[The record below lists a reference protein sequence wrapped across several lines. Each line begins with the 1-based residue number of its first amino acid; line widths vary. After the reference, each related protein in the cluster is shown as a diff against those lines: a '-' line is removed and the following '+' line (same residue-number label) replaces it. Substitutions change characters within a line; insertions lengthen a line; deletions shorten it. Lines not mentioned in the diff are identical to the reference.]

1 MNAHVEEI
9 VYHQRIVFAGSYNWD
24 ECAPG
29 NWNTHRENINS
40 ALWEFS
46 SRNEETRK
54 ITFGFGNPIIVT
66 GNVHYSR
73 DTVVLGNTDVHSPH
87 FNIEANGKKFHIY
100 VTKNH
105 KRIVGVS
112 ELQMTRHPF

>member
-1 MNAHVEEI
+1 MSDEEI
-9 VYHQRIVFAGSYNWD
+9 TYRQKIIFSPKFNWD

-29 NWNTHRENINS
+29 NLYSHRENINS

-54 ITFGFGNPIIVT
+54 ICFGFGNPIYVT
-66 GNVHYSR
+66 GNVHYSKE
-73 DTVVLGNTDVHSPH
+73 DILLGKLDSHLPH
-87 FNIEANGKKFHIY
+87 FNISSDGKTFHVY

-105 KRIVGVS
+105 RRIVQLS
-112 ELQMTRHPF
+112 ELTISKHPF

>member
-1 MNAHVEEI
+1 MSAEEEI
-9 VYHQRIVFAGSYNWD
+9 VYHQKIVFAGNYKWD

-29 NWNTHRENINS
+29 NWCSHRENINS

-54 ITFGFGNPIIVT
+54 ITFNFGNPIIVT

-73 DTVVLGNTDVHSPH
+73 DVEVLGNTYKSLPH
-87 FNIEANGKKFHIY
+87 FNIETDGKTFHIY

-105 KRIVGVS
+105 RRIVQVS
-112 ELQMTRHPF
+112 EMTVTKHPF